1 MLQRLIETK
10 IITPLRPG
18 FKIKS
23 KIKLT
28 FVVKSL
34 PLTFLIAY
42 IENKQISLTFGD
54 CLLWIYPDGFW
65 LKQLSYFSLNDI
77 SISGN
82 LNFQIWYATDFS
94 VFVSYSWVLMS
105 HNFWKP
111 AYSSSTILGC
121 HERWTACWKRSNSES
136 RQIPHIL
143 SNYAPIVY
151 TVGGAT
157 GYSMSFLV
165 ENNTAMNTLLC
176 TLI

>member
-1 MLQRLIETK
+1 MLQQLIETK

-34 PLTFLIAY
+34 PLTLTFLIAY

-77 SISGN
+77 SICGN

-94 VFVSYSWVLMS
+94 VVVSYSWVLMS

-111 AYSSSTILGC
+111 AYSSSTILCC
-121 HERWTACWKRSNSES
+121 HERGTAKPLHVERVKAGKFPIFLAIMH
-136 RQIPHIL
+136 QL
-143 SNYAPIVY
+143 S
-151 TVGGAT
+151 TQ
-157 GYSMSFLV
+157 LV
-165 ENNTAMNTLLC
+165 VQLVTLWVS
-176 TLI
+176 

>member
-34 PLTFLIAY
+34 PFTFLIAY

-121 HERWTACWKRSNSES
+121 HGRWTAKPLHVEREAIVKAGKFPTFLAIMH
-136 RQIPHIL
+136 QL
-143 SNYAPIVY
+143 S
-151 TVGGAT
+151 TQ
-157 GYSMSFLV
+157 LV
-165 ENNTAMNTLLC
+165 VQLVTLWVS
-176 TLI
+176 